1 MRSLSVTFRLM
12 ERYEVIL
19 PWQDRAMKMPDYYM
33 LSHSRLNGLM
43 CRLRKRQKFLKSV
56 VNASVDLYLIIKSR
70 NQQYDIE
77 QLLIKELR
85 ESEGR

>member
-19 PWQDRAMKMPDYYM
+19 PWQDRAIKMPDYYM

-43 CRLRKRQKFLKSV
+43 RRLRKRQKFLRV
-56 VNASVDLYLIIKSR
+56 L
-70 NQQYDIE
+70 
-77 QLLIKELR
+77 
-85 ESEGR
+85 